1 MMLPA
6 FGEFCASDISAE
18 TEVPDRAFEF
28 CRAPQSFLTKLA
40 LAEGPVAKL
49 RVGAESFAVL
59 SSPELIHAVLTGS
72 ADKFEKGPLY
82 DLARTAF
89 GDGLFTADGPDWV
102 DQKRGLA
109 PLFSRGRVRDLANIA
124 SELIDRLIEGWDNLP
139 DGDTIDMLAATKRLA
154 FDVVRRGLLGIS
166 NPTLASE
173 LFDALDAIASVE
185 SVRLFYLAKRVPD
198 MAGSFQRT
206 PLFDRLDEVLYLI
219 VDEELERA
227 VGADDLI
234 GATIC
239 SSKFGEF
246 TRERQ
251 RRFLRDQIASML
263 TAGFVSTGESM
274 FWALFL
280 LARHPQ
286 VQARAR
292 AEIRGNGEVAHDQD
306 SRPPTYLTAVLNE
319 SLRLYPPAWF
329 IGRVAKQDMRLGTV
343 EIGAGTRLICSPY
356 ILHRM
361 PSVWPDP
368 EAFRPERF
376 LPGASVAPR
385 AFIPFSI
392 GSRACIGRSIAMME
406 MSALI
411 GAMLS
416 RFDIS
421 IDSSEPVELAAALT
435 MHPRKPVRFRLRRC

>member
-1 MMLPA
+1 MTLPA
-6 FGEFCASDISAE
+6 VGEFCESDMLPGSE
-18 TEVPDRAFEF
+18 TPDRAFEF

-49 RVGAESFAVL
+49 RIGAESFAVL

-89 GDGLFTADGPDWV
+89 GDGLFTADGHDWA
-102 DQKRGLA
+102 DQKKDLT
-109 PLFSRGRVRDLANIA
+109 PLFSRSRVRDLANIA
-124 SELIDRLIEGWDNLP
+124 NEFIDRLIEGWDNLP

-154 FDVVRRGLLGIS
+154 FDVVRTGLLGIS
-166 NPTLASE
+166 NPTLADE
-173 LFDALDAIASVE
+173 LFYALNAIANVE
-185 SVRLFYLAKRVPD
+185 SVRLFYLAKRVPG
-198 MAGSFQRT
+198 MAGPFRRT
-206 PLFDRLDEVLYLI
+206 PLFDRLDDVVYLI

-227 VGADDLI
+227 AGTEDLI
-234 GATIC
+234 GATIR

-251 RRFLRDQIASML
+251 RSFLRDQIVSML

-280 LARHPQ
+280 LAHHPE
-286 VQARAR
+286 VQERAR
-292 AEIRGNGEVAHDQD
+292 AEIRSNGEVAHEQD

-329 IGRVAKQDMRLGTV
+329 IGRVARQDMRLGAV
-343 EIGAGTRLICSPY
+343 EISAGTRLICSPY

-361 PSVWPDP
+361 PSVWSDP

-385 AFIPFSI
+385 AFIPFSV

-411 GAMLS
+411 GTMLS
-416 RFDIS
+416 RFDIR

-435 MHPRKPVRFRLRRC
+435 MHPRKPVHFRLRRC